1 MSNPYITNSD
11 IYQSNAERD
20 ISVIL
25 SRFNT
30 EYIYDCIENALAA
43 KNTAQ
48 FIIQNPNLVRSLE
61 TCFMQMRQDY
71 PDDIENIMACR
82 QETYLEIIHYLCSKF
97 NLIYNDNDNL
107 DPYSTAYYLY
117 EFLVGEYLNKLCK
130 FYSKYILMEKNNLYK
145 TLNLERFKKNANLTH
160 SKKVIKDSA
169 ISTILIQTP
178 FVIDQLMAFDFDF
191 ESIVNI
197 VYDDSNLAKF
207 ITSVFFDN
215 GYFYNFYKQDICN
228 SFIRPNIITNIRL
241 SIQDQCIAEGA
252 LANFI
257 KEG

>member
-1 MSNPYITNSD
+1 
-11 IYQSNAERD
+11 
-20 ISVIL
+20 
-25 SRFNT
+25 
-30 EYIYDCIENALAA
+30 
-43 KNTAQ
+43 
-48 FIIQNPNLVRSLE
+48 
-61 TCFMQMRQDY
+61 
-71 PDDIENIMACR
+71 
-82 QETYLEIIHYLCSKF
+82 
-97 NLIYNDNDNL
+97 
-107 DPYSTAYYLY
+107 
-117 EFLVGEYLNKLCK
+117 
-130 FYSKYILMEKNNLYK
+130 MEKNNLYK

-241 SIQDQCIAEGA
+241 AIQDQCIAEGA